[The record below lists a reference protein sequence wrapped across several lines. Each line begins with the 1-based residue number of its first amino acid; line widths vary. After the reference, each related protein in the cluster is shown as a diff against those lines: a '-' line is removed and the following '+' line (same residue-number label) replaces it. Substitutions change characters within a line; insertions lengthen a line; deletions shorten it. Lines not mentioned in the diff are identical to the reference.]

1 MSRTVKSEWVVDYR
15 GASDVGVTEWGA
27 RRQSKLK
34 GGQGASETGAQAHF
48 LTFFLSPDGVVSGWG
63 LCKTRVRG
71 NGREGSSGEEGLG
84 ALW

>member
-1 MSRTVKSEWVVDYR
+1 MVDHR
-15 GASDVGVTEWGA
+15 GASDVGLTGWGA

-34 GGQGASETGAQAHF
+34 GGQGASNTGALAHF

-71 NGREGSSGEEGLG
+71 NGMEDSSGEEGLG